1 MPFQFTQCC
10 AVLQAQQQQ
19 AEIEAK
25 RLRVKYETLE
35 KSYDNL
41 KRTRR
46 KKGKAQA
53 QAMVE
58 AAEAQVSNLE
68 RHLTEIQAELDE
80 TRKSAAEFNAERSK
94 AATDLQNAKSHL
106 ERKFAGLQVLFQ
118 CLIIRFCIK
127 GAIVQCQQSTIEDMY
142 VNSGHDADRILAQK
156 YRNEVEHHYFSM
168 RQKSMYTAVALRCM
182 KCEGGQF

>member
-10 AVLQAQQQQ
+10 AVLQVQQQQ

-94 AATDLQNAKSHL
+94 AVTDLQNAKSHL

-118 CLIIRFCIK
+118 CLIICLCIN
-127 GAIVQCQQSTIEDMY
+127 GAIVQCQQSTIGDVYTGLLLMQSVQTVVMMLTEY
-142 VNSGHDADRILAQK
+142 LHRSTGTKSSIIIL
-156 YRNEVEHHYFSM
+156 VCD
-168 RQKSMYTAVALRCM
+168 KSPCTLL
-182 KCEGGQF
+182 